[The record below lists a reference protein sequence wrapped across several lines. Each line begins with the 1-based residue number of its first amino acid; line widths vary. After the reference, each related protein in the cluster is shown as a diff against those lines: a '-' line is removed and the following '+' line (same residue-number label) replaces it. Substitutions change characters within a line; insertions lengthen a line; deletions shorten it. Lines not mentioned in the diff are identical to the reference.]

1 MELLLDYHS
10 VFSVAPG
17 DRGETD
23 WVEMNIDPGD
33 ATPRG
38 HPTRRVPFALCK
50 EVARII
56 KEMQMNDVI
65 VLQAAPGPVQ

>member
-1 MELLLDYHS
+1 MFR
-10 VFSVAPG
+10 VVPG

-23 WVEMNIDPGD
+23 LVEMNIDTGD

-38 HPTRRVPFALCK
+38 YPTRHVPFALHK

-56 KEMQMNDVI
+56 KEMQINDVI
-65 VLQAAPGPVQ
+65 VPSSSP